1 MGDRFVEYL
10 VGVFGAM
17 GSVKVCVYRR
27 NGGVGRKIWGVAGE
41 IIDLGMAFKALF
53 TIICF
58 VASGV
63 AGFGQQKGYTV
74 VNRSLTD
81 DGKVV
86 HLSAA
91 EGDGKVWFKG
101 VDFSEGTIEVD
112 IKGKDLPQ
120 QSFVGF
126 AFHGVNDS
134 TYEAIYFRPFNFRST
149 DPVRKG
155 HAVQYIA
162 SPQYE
167 WPVLREKFPN
177 KYEQPVSPVPD
188 PNDWFHAK
196 IVVGANKVEVFVNG
210 NATPSLVV
218 EPLVHRAG
226 RMTGYWVGNGSDGD
240 WKNLRVN
247 GKPIGE

>member
-1 MGDRFVEYL
+1 MT
-10 VGVFGAM
+10 
-17 GSVKVCVYRR
+17 SK
-27 NGGVGRKIWGVAGE
+27 
-41 IIDLGMAFKALF
+41 AFFILL
-53 TIICF
+53 CF
-58 VASGV
+58 VAAGV
-63 AGFGQQKGYTV
+63 AVFGQKAGYTV

-81 DGKVV
+81 DGKVI
-86 HLSAA
+86 HLGAA

-101 VDFSEGTIEVD
+101 LDFAEGTIEFD
-112 IKGKDLPQ
+112 IKGKDVQQ

-134 TYEAIYFRPFNFRST
+134 TYEAIYFRPFNFRAT

-155 HAVQYIA
+155 HAVQYVA
-162 SPQYE
+162 PPQYD
-167 WPVLREKFPN
+167 WSVLRAKFPN

-196 IVVGANKVEVFVNG
+196 IVVGANKVEVFVNR

-218 EPLVHRAG
+218 EPIVHRAG
-226 RMTGYWVGNGSDGD
+226 RLTGFWVGNGSEGD

-247 GKPIGE
+247 GVSIVP

>member
-1 MGDRFVEYL
+1 MSKKSFFAAVGL
-10 VGVFGAM
+10 VLSGMVVFG
-17 GSVKVCVYRR
+17 
-27 NGGVGRKIWGVAGE
+27 
-41 IIDLGMAFKALF
+41 
-53 TIICF
+53 
-58 VASGV
+58 
-63 AGFGQQKGYTV
+63 QKTGYTI
-74 VNRSLTD
+74 VNRSLND
-81 DGKVV
+81 DGKGVI

-91 EGDGKVWFKG
+91 DGDGKAWIKG
-101 VDFSEGTIEVD
+101 LEFTEGVIEVEL
-112 IKGKDLPQ
+112 KGKDVQQ

-162 SPQYE
+162 PPQYE

-196 IVVGANKVEVFVNG
+196 IVVGAGKIEVFVNG
-210 NATPSLVV
+210 NTTPSLVV
-218 EPLVHRAG
+218 APPLVQRSG
-226 RMTGYWVGNGSDGD
+226 RLTGFW
-240 WKNLRVN
+240 
-247 GKPIGE
+247 

>member
-1 MGDRFVEYL
+1 MTMKAFL
-10 VGVFGAM
+10 TIAC
-17 GSVKVCVYRR
+17 CV
-27 NGGVGRKIWGVAGE
+27 
-41 IIDLGMAFKALF
+41 L
-53 TIICF
+53 
-58 VASGV
+58 SGV
-63 AGFGQQKGYTV
+63 AVFGQKTGYV
-74 VNRSLTD
+74 IVNRSLSD

-91 EGDGKVWFKG
+91 DGDGKAWIKG
-101 VDFSEGTIEVD
+101 LDLVEGTIEVD
-112 IKGKDLPQ
+112 IKGKDVQQ

-134 TYEAIYFRPFNFRST
+134 TYEAVYFRPFNFQST

-162 SPQYE
+162 PPQYE
-167 WPVLREKFPN
+167 WPVLREKYPN

-196 IVVGANKVEVFVNG
+196 MVVAADKIEVFVNG

-218 EPLVHRAG
+218 VPLVHTGG
-226 RMTGYWVGNGSDGD
+226 RRVAYWVGNGSDGD
-240 WKNLRVN
+240 WKNLKVK
-247 GKPIGE
+247 GGL